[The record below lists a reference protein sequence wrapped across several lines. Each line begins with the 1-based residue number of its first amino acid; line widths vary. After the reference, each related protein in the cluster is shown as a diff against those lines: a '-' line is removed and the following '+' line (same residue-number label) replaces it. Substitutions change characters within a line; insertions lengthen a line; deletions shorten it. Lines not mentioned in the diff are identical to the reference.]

1 MVTCMSGTYRPAS
14 HVRHEDECGA
24 RLRAMSLANR
34 SGALLTMFVAVM
46 TASSCTG
53 SEVETGSQVSSPAA
67 ASLPTSQASSVVP
80 LESSTAITVLPREC
94 PEVSGYKQA
103 DAGMLSVG
111 SFTAEDIGPPPPGQD
126 GHKLW
131 IISRRR
137 GHDDA
142 ILQLNGPGGQ
152 HRLERRKSGASWTA
166 GVEQFYAG
174 SLSVAESGIYRLRI
188 TVGRDTMCVRVH
200 YRAT

>member
-1 MVTCMSGTYRPAS
+1 
-14 HVRHEDECGA
+14 
-24 RLRAMSLANR
+24 
-34 SGALLTMFVAVM
+34 
-46 TASSCTG
+46 
-53 SEVETGSQVSSPAA
+53 
-67 ASLPTSQASSVVP
+67 
-80 LESSTAITVLPREC
+80 
-94 PEVSGYKQA
+94 
-103 DAGMLSVG
+103 MLSVG

-200 YRAT
+200 YRALIDSRWLKGRAVKDGNCGSIGNIAPREAPRG